1 MLPNPIDAAVFRP
14 VPTRLARQ
22 LLGLVPETRYILFG
36 ACSATIDHN
45 KGYDLLAAALNAL
58 PAASREKTCCLIFGA
73 SHGES
78 SPPLPLPTR
87 FLGVLHDE
95 ISLALAYSAAD
106 VFVCPSREENLP
118 NTIMEALACGT
129 PVAAFA
135 VGGIP
140 DMIDHRV
147 NGMLAAPHDPH
158 ELAEGIAYILAR
170 DDRRRHMGKAAR
182 EKVLQQYDM
191 PVVARKYVALYEEL
205 LNSQ

>member
-14 VPTRLARQ
+14 VPRRLARQ
-22 LLGLVPETRYILFG
+22 LLGLAPETRYILFG
-36 ACSATIDHN
+36 ACSAVADKR

-58 PAASREKTCCLIFGA
+58 PSASRENTCCLVFGA

-95 ISLALAYSAAD
+95 IALALAYSAAD
-106 VFVCPSREENLP
+106 VFVCPSREESFS
-118 NTIMEALACGT
+118 NTTLESLACGT

-140 DMIDHRV
+140 DMVEHQV
-147 NGMLAAPHDPH
+147 SGMLAAPHDPH
-158 ELAEGIAYILAR
+158 ELAECIAYILAR
-170 DDRRRHMGKAAR
+170 DDRRRRMGEAAR
-182 EKVLQQYDM
+182 EKVARQYDM
-191 PVVARKYVALYEEL
+191 PVVAKKYMALYEEL
-205 LNSQ
+205 LNRQ